1 MPTAQFGFLEVRS
14 LTRDNFA
21 GAYQTPKSLPD
32 TACVLADTRTTS
44 SLVSFF
50 TELKLSGLLGLQA
63 TPDSFAHQC
72 AVSYA
77 LRCARRVVTRFE
89 VRNV

>member
-21 GAYQTPKSLPD
+21 DAYQINLPD
-32 TACVLADTRTTS
+32 IACVLADTRTTS
-44 SLVSFF
+44 SLVSFL